1 MAVYHK
7 VFAVLQ
13 KNSIIS
19 QPARTGGGGGGG
31 FVVAFTCLGV
41 DKKNMEVRRS
51 LGAGGEVGVVARTS
65 G

>member
-19 QPARTGGGGGGG
+19 QPARTGGGG